1 MLSNL
6 LDHFID
12 PALREFFTLFTLPRY
27 IDRNRFDLREV
38 QNRITSLHVIACR
51 HIVDL
56 FGHNEFI
63 ELLRGCPVNEL
74 S

>member
-27 IDRNRFDLREV
+27 IDRNRLDLREV
-38 QNRITSLHVIACR
+38 QNRITGLHVIACR

-56 FGHNEFI
+56 VSHDEYS
-63 ELLRGCPVNEL
+63 ELLRG
-74 S
+74 